1 MERLSAKVFLEKSKT
16 IPVIDV
22 RTPKEFDEGH
32 IPGAINIPIF
42 TNEER
47 VVIGTLYKNSGKES
61 AVMRGLKFVGP
72 KMYDFV
78 AEAKKHIQGKNKSI
92 LIHCWRGGMRSAS
105 MAWLFNTAGLN
116 ADILEGGYKAY
127 RSYIRED
134 FATPKKL
141 IVLGGYTGSG
151 KTELLHKL
159 REKGEQILDLE
170 GVANHK
176 GSVYGGLG
184 QAPQP
189 TNEQYENNLWVE
201 WENFNSEKP
210 VWVEDESRSVG
221 SVGINAPLYNQM
233 FNSQVIF
240 VRIPIE
246 VRIKRLVN
254 EYACFSKKDLLELST
269 RIVKK
274 LGGNNLKDLTEAL
287 DKSDFD
293 TVTAITLRYYDRAYE
308 KGLAK
313 KKNVDKMEFNSFDHQ
328 IVDQLIEYSKTV

>member
-1 MERLSAKVFLEKSKT
+1 MERLSVKDFLEQSKML
-16 IPVIDV
+16 PVVDV

-47 VVIGTLYKNSGKES
+47 VVIGTLYKNSGKEA

-78 AEAKKHIQGKNKSI
+78 AQAKKHIQGKNKNI
-92 LIHCWRGGMRSAS
+92 LIHCWRGGMRSGS
-105 MAWLFNTAGLN
+105 MAWLFEMAGMSPLV
-116 ADILEGGYKAY
+116 LEGGYKAY

-134 FATPKKL
+134 FASPKKL
-141 IVLGGYTGSG
+141 IILGGYTGSG
-151 KTELLHKL
+151 KTELLHCL
-159 REKGEQILDLE
+159 RDKNEQILDLE
-170 GVANHK
+170 GIAHHK

-184 QAPQP
+184 QEAQP
-189 TNEQYENNLWVE
+189 TNEQFENNLWLE
-201 WENFNSEKP
+201 WNKFDTNKV

-240 VRIPIE
+240 VRIPVE
-246 VRIKRLVN
+246 VRIKRLVS
-254 EYACFSKKDLLELST
+254 EYACFSKEDLLELST

-274 LGGNNLKDLTEAL
+274 LGGNNLKELTEAL

-293 TVTAITLRYYDRAYE
+293 TVTAITLRYYDKAYE
-308 KGLAK
+308 GGLAK
-313 KKNVDKMEFNSFDHQ
+313 KKKVDKMEFDSFDHQ
-328 IVDQLIEYSKTV
+328 IVDKLIEYSKSI